1 MPACLG
7 PHEATRDLIDRASRA
22 VIRCQVLASTVF
34 VTTTALRGLWA
45 TTTTLAMRL
54 AAATVHLRARGAL
67 RMGRGLRRH
76 LRTWG

>member
-22 VIRCQVLASTVF
+22 VILCQVLASTVF

-45 TTTTLAMRL
+45 TTTTLARL

-67 RMGRGLRRH
+67 RMGRGLRRD